1 VVVLRD
7 RGGGNPA
14 QRRDLD
20 TQKTGDSSSAPEM
33 ALAVARDVERKVRS
47 AARVTF
53 VARE

>member
-1 VVVLRD
+1 
-7 RGGGNPA
+7 
-14 QRRDLD
+14 
-20 TQKTGDSSSAPEM
+20 M